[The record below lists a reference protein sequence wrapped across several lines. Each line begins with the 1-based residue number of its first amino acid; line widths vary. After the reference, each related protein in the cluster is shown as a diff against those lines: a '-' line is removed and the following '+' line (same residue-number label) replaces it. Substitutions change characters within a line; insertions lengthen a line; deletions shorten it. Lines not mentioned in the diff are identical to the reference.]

1 MTAAGPQP
9 GADEGVRITM
19 TADDAF
25 RPLTTVRLAFADE
38 ASFAHV
44 TDPVHED
51 LSAAARVAE
60 SLFLSCDE
68 TAGVDRLTPLGAD
81 HWGHHTHVNLGQM
94 FDLPDGPAGEMDIE
108 GLAADGGWLWVVGSH
123 ALKRG
128 KPKREKH
135 GAAKA
140 LKRLRRLQR
149 DPNRFFLG
157 RVPLAQEG
165 DGVVHPVDVA
175 GERRAQ
181 SVPLA
186 RTKSALARWLAA
198 EPLLD
203 AAFALPAKENGF
215 DIEGLAVRGDRVWLG
230 LRGPVVNGHAI
241 VVELDMKT
249 DGDGHLKARK
259 LDGKRR
265 YRLHLLD
272 TAGLG
277 IRELTLDG
285 PDLLVL
291 LGPTMS
297 AEGPG
302 RILRWRDA
310 VDDASSGVIAPERLE
325 FLCEL
330 PYHAGADHAEGLEPW
345 PEAGERAFLVIYDG
359 PADHRVD
366 HHARTVDSDVV
377 DLPPR

>member
-1 MTAAGPQP
+1 MTANDDFQP
-9 GADEGVRITM
+9 LA
-19 TADDAF
+19 
-25 RPLTTVRLAFADE
+25 TVRLAFADE
-38 ASFAHV
+38 AAFAHV

-51 LSAAARVAE
+51 LSAAARVAD

-68 TAGVDRLTPLGAD
+68 TAGVDRLTPVGTD
-81 HWGHHTHVNLGQM
+81 HWGHHTHFNLAQM
-94 FDLPDGPAGEMDIE
+94 FDLPDGPDGEMDIE

-128 KPKREKH
+128 KPKRQKH
-135 GAAKA
+135 DAAAA
-140 LKRLRRLQR
+140 LDRLRRLER

-165 DGVVHPVDVA
+165 DGVVRPVDVA

-186 RTKSALARWLAA
+186 NKTSALHKWLAD
-198 EPLLD
+198 EPLLA

-215 DIEGLAVRGDRVWLG
+215 DIEGLAVAGERVWLG

-249 DGDGHLKARK
+249 DGDGELKARK
-259 LDGKRR
+259 LDGKKR

-272 TAGLG
+272 TGGLG
-277 IRELTLDG
+277 VRELTLDG

-310 VDDASSGVIAPERLE
+310 VDDATSGVIAADRLE
-325 FLCEL
+325 WLQEL
-330 PYHAGADHAEGLEPW
+330 PYHAGVDHAEGLEPW

-366 HHARTVDSDVV
+366 HHARTVDTDIVE
-377 DLPPR
+377 LPPR

>member
-1 MTAAGPQP
+1 MT
-9 GADEGVRITM
+9 TN
-19 TADDAF
+19 DAF
-25 RPLTTVRLAFADE
+25 QPLTTVRLAFTDE
-38 ASFAHV
+38 AAFAHV

-51 LSAAARVAE
+51 LSAAARVAD
-60 SLFLSCDE
+60 SLVLSCDE
-68 TAGVDRLTPLGAD
+68 TAGVDRLTPVGGD
-81 HWGHHTHVNLGQM
+81 HWGHHTHFNLAQM
-94 FDLPDGPAGEMDIE
+94 FDLPDGPDGEMDIE

-128 KPKREKH
+128 KPNREKH

-140 LKRLRRLQR
+140 LKRLRALKR

-165 DGVVHPVDVA
+165 DGVVAPVDTA
-175 GERRAQ
+175 GERGAQ

-186 RTKSALARWLAA
+186 KKTSALQRWLAD
-198 EPLLD
+198 EPLLE

-215 DIEGLAVRGDRVWLG
+215 DIEGLAVQGERVWLG

-249 DGDGHLKARK
+249 DGAGHLKAKK
-259 LDGKRR
+259 LDGKKR

-272 TAGLG
+272 TGGLG
-277 IRELTLDG
+277 VRELTLDG
-285 PDLLVL
+285 PDMLVL

-310 VDDASSGVIAPERLE
+310 VTDADSGVIAPERLE
-325 FLCEL
+325 LVREL
-330 PYHAGADHAEGLEPW
+330 PYHVGVDHAEGLEPW
-345 PEAGERAFLVIYDG
+345 PEAGERAFLVVYDG

-366 HHARTVDSDVV
+366 HHARTVDTDVV
-377 DLPPR
+377 QLPPR

>member
-1 MTAAGPQP
+1 MTANDDFQP
-9 GADEGVRITM
+9 HA
-19 TADDAF
+19 
-25 RPLTTVRLAFADE
+25 TVRLAFADE
-38 ASFAHV
+38 AAFAHV

-51 LSAAARVAE
+51 LSAAARVAD
-60 SLFLSCDE
+60 SLFLCCDE
-68 TAGVDRLTPLGAD
+68 TAGVDRLTPVGAG
-81 HWGHHTHVNLGQM
+81 HWGHHTHFNLGRM
-94 FDLPDGPAGEMDIE
+94 FDLPDGPDGEMDIE

-128 KPKREKH
+128 KPKRDEH
-135 GAAKA
+135 DAAKA
-140 LKRLRRLQR
+140 LKRLRRLER

-165 DGVVHPVDVA
+165 DGVVRPVDVA
-175 GERRAQ
+175 GARRAQ

-186 RTKSALARWLAA
+186 KKASALRKWLAD

-215 DIEGLAVRGDRVWLG
+215 DIEGLAVRGERVWLG

-249 DGDGHLKARK
+249 AGDGHLKARK
-259 LDGKRR
+259 LDGKTR

-272 TAGLG
+272 TGGLG
-277 IRELTLDG
+277 VRELTLDG
-285 PDLLVL
+285 PDLLIL

-310 VDDASSGVIAPERLE
+310 IDDATSGVIAADRLE
-325 FLCEL
+325 WLHEL
-330 PYHAGADHAEGLEPW
+330 PYHAGVDHAEGLEPW

-366 HHARTVDSDVV
+366 HHARTVDTDVV
-377 DLPPR
+377 TLPPR